1 MWPIITGT
9 ITTIFFIIAIPLL
22 IKRRLEDLEEDRKI
36 ADINLLIEREKE
48 NAEN

>member
-22 IKRRLEDLEEDRKI
+22 IKRRLEDRKI